1 MHKFA
6 IKTKVLWGEKKYEDL
21 QEVIKNHLHRALF
34 IIDCSL
40 QNHPS
45 IEKIK
50 DIFVGYGFELQLI
63 YPDLKGEP
71 SYDDV
76 DRFIS
81 ESKSFEPTLVVG
93 LGGGSVLD
101 LAKAISVML
110 ANPGKSI
117 NYRGM
122 DKVKNPGIPLIA
134 FPSTAGTG
142 SEVTWTAA
150 LIDKTENRKL
160 GINGANMEP
169 LAGVFEPSFII
180 SCPDHIAVSSGL
192 DAMVHSIEAYSSKN
206 ASLVTKTLG
215 KEAFSLIFDNLPRFT
230 SGEKTTEVAENL
242 LLGSYIAGIA
252 MMNAGGGPASGI
264 SYPLGAHYNVPHG
277 IAGGIFLSE
286 VFKVNYEKGYDEYE
300 AILNSINTKTTNSK
314 NFCEEFDIFYDNVKG
329 PTSLKNWNV
338 TEKDIEILSQL
349 TLDQRLE
356 NLKLNPVDF
365 NEPDL
370 NRVIRSVI

>member
-1 MHKFA
+1 
-6 IKTKVLWGEKKYEDL
+6 
-21 QEVIKNHLHRALF
+21 
-34 IIDCSL
+34 
-40 QNHPS
+40 
-45 IEKIK
+45 
-50 DIFVGYGFELQLI
+50 
-63 YPDLKGEP
+63 
-71 SYDDV
+71 
-76 DRFIS
+76 
-81 ESKSFEPTLVVG
+81 
-93 LGGGSVLD
+93 
-101 LAKAISVML
+101 
-110 ANPGKSI
+110 
-117 NYRGM
+117 M